1 MFFSLIKLLINV
13 NLTLRRRNVS
23 SVVSSSPQREPENTS
38 NKLESGTGSQHNT
51 NGYVQFDSL
60 LKSAGLVF
68 DGSKRT
74 KNVILNWFQLWEKP
88 HAWVNQPRPQLIKPA
103 IKFGFKHLRRQ
114 KTHTVLTPNTWSETC
129 ITQRPGQTPEGIV
142 LKRIDWG
149 NFLHPFSAKRH
160 NWTSDERLL
169 EGLFDEE
176 NVEFGHLDT
185 IKTHRE
191 ARVRRDQSRKM
202 SCRQHNRTFNIT
214 KIQLQRWR
222 ETGILWIF

>member
-1 MFFSLIKLLINV
+1 MSIWLWDDTTFPVLFHLHHKGSQKILATNWSQEQDPNTTQMGMCSLILYWKVLVLC
-13 NLTLRRRNVS
+13 LT
-23 SVVSSSPQREPENTS
+23 
-38 NKLESGTGSQHNT
+38 
-51 NGYVQFDSL
+51 
-60 LKSAGLVF
+60 
-68 DGSKRT
+68 
-74 KNVILNWFQLWEKP
+74 VILNWFQLWEKP
-88 HAWVNQPRPQLIKPA
+88 HAWANQPRPQLIKPA

-114 KTHTVLTPNTWSETC
+114 KTHIVLTPNTWSETC